1 MFTNLCFLANQ
12 VKSLQRF
19 NNVAIFLNFSFRIQK
34 VYDILKEQSE
44 ILKEIRLRTQE
55 KIKKDEVAKQEQNVL
70 SKSLLGMT
78 EKLSLF

>member
-1 MFTNLCFLANQ
+1 M
-12 VKSLQRF
+12 
-19 NNVAIFLNFSFRIQK
+19 
-34 VYDILKEQSE
+34 YDILKEQSE